1 MTKRYTFVLCLLLA
15 APVLVSAQFTSDL
28 AIDPLPPTAPAGP
41 TNLDHYKCYFV
52 QSPVQQIPML
62 LQDQFDL
69 GATPPLVETIS
80 DVRLI
85 RFCNPVQKTLNGVTT
100 KILRPL
106 DFLALYLLSPEP
118 ATPRRALIT
127 NQFGAQSL
135 ALRNALILAVPSGS
149 STPPAVPAI
158 PTNLDHYKCYSASG
172 ENIGVSVT
180 LTDTFHTEFVQVLEP
195 ILFCNPVHKTY
206 PIGTPPTSIQR
217 PADHLTCYTIT
228 PIPFQATVTYNNQ
241 LVPPTAGP
249 PTVGVSGAD
258 ILCAP
263 SFKLQWYP
271 IPPPTSANG
280 STP

>member
-1 MTKRYTFVLCLLLA
+1 MTTRSTFALCLLLA
-15 APVLVSAQFTSDL
+15 APVLATAQSTSDP
-28 AIDPLPPTAPAGP
+28 ATDPLPPTAPTGP
-41 TNLDHYKCYFV
+41 TDLDHYKCYFV
-52 QSPVQQIPML
+52 QSPEQQIPLL

-69 GATPPLVETIS
+69 GATPPQVETIS
-80 DVRLI
+80 DVRLV

-100 KILRPL
+100 KILRPA
-106 DFLALYLLSPEP
+106 DFLALYLLNPQPS
-118 ATPRRALIT
+118 TPRRALIT

-149 STPPAVPAI
+149 ATPPAVPTI

-172 ENIGVSVT
+172 EKIGVSVT

-206 PIGTPPTSIQR
+206 PVGTSPTKIQR
-217 PADHLTCYTIT
+217 PAAHLACYTIT
-228 PIPFQATVTYNNQ
+228 PIPFQGVITYNNQ
-241 LVPPTAGP
+241 LVPATTGP
-249 PTVGVSGAD
+249 PTVPVSEAD

-271 IPPPTSANG
+271 IPPPTAANG